1 MSLRKG
7 IGFCQQSETR
17 WKHLVLIYKKAAK
30 VIETAYNTLEIS
42 H

>member
-7 IGFCQQSETR
+7 IGFCQQSETI
-17 WKHLVLIYKKAAK
+17 HFVLSNLIDS
-30 VIETAYNTLEIS
+30 IDFDN